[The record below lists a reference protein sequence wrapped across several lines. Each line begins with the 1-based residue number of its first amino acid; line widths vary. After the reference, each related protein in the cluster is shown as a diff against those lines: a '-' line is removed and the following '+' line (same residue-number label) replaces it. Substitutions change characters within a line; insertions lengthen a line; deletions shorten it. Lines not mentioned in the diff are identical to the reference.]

1 MTLRNRRV
9 LLAVTGGIAA
19 YKAAELTR
27 RLRDAGA
34 EVGVVMTAAAQAFV
48 SPLTFQALSGRPV
61 HTELLSAQAE
71 SAMGHIALA
80 RWAELVLVA
89 PCTADALARLAHGL
103 ADDLLGACW
112 LATRSP
118 RAVAPA
124 MNARMLEHPATQ
136 RNLAQLRADGVHVL
150 GPASGAQACGE
161 VGEGRLLEPDA
172 LVAACAALFG
182 TGALEGVRA
191 VVSAGPTYEDLDPV
205 RYLGNRSS
213 GRMGYAIAQ
222 AAHDAGAQVT
232 LVTGPV
238 ALEPPPVARVV
249 RVRSAADM
257 HEAVLD
263 AVRGADLYI
272 GAAAVADY
280 RPASA
285 ANAKM
290 KKDAPR
296 LTVTLERNPDILAAV
311 CALRPKPLCVGFAA
325 ETQDLE
331 AGARAKLAAK
341 GADLIAANLVGAGRG
356 FEVEDNALL
365 VVWRDGARALGP
377 APKTALA
384 REFVA
389 LLAQHLKEPR
399 RAGRRAQSA

>member
-1 MTLRNRRV
+1 
-9 LLAVTGGIAA
+9 
-19 YKAAELTR
+19 
-27 RLRDAGA
+27 
-34 EVGVVMTAAAQAFV
+34 
-48 SPLTFQALSGRPV
+48 
-61 HTELLSAQAE
+61 
-71 SAMGHIALA
+71 
-80 RWAELVLVA
+80 
-89 PCTADALARLAHGL
+89 
-103 ADDLLGACW
+103 
-112 LATRSP
+112 
-118 RAVAPA
+118 
-124 MNARMLEHPATQ
+124 MLEHPATQ